1 VSDLL
6 VEDDLFNLEFL
17 LWLAHDVCF
26 FSCFVGM
33 ICFALDTR
41 VLFMIAPFQFS
52 EIAFSKN
59 KKESNVIGLRD

>member
-1 VSDLL
+1 MSALL

-17 LWLAHDVCF
+17 LWLAHDASLL
-26 FSCFVGM
+26 SCFVEM

-52 EIAFSKN
+52 EIAFYQRTNGKQM
-59 KKESNVIGLRD
+59 